1 MWVFRIP
8 DNMPLD
14 VGAPLLCAG
23 ITVYNPM
30 VYYGMNQP
38 GKHLGVAGLGGLGHV
53 AVKISKAFGL
63 KVTVISTS
71 PKKESEVIDILG
83 VDSFLVSIDPA
94 KFKATIGTMDY
105 IIDTI
110 AAAHALA
117 PLLSLLN
124 VNRKLVTV
132 GLPEKPLELP
142 IFPLVIGQRII
153 GGSNV
158 GGIKETQEMLDF
170 CSKHNITADIE
181 LIRIDELNEAMERLA
196 KSDVKYWFVI
206 DVGNSLSNKK
216 DYKDLGLHYEKIDAC
231 DNDCIIYYKEYGEA
245 LECPVCGLP
254 RWQPKGKSGK
264 GKNVPWKVLRY
275 FPITS
280 RLQRLFMSSKTAAS
294 MRWHFENRVKDGL
307 LRHPADSEAWKKFDE
322 KHETFTEDP
331 RNVRLGLAT
340 DGFNPFGNMNVA
352 HSTWPVL
359 LFPYNLP
366 PWMCMKE
373 PYTFMSLLIPSPKGP
388 GNDIDVYLRPLID
401 ELNELW
407 ENGVNTYDISTQQ
420 NFQMKAAIMWTVN
433 DFPAYAYMSGWIT
446 KGRLACPCCAKKTD
460 HFSLANGS
468 KICYMGHRR
477 FLPNDH
483 VWRNQMS
490 QFNGKKETG
499 DAPKRPASD
508 EVFTELQG
516 LTPITY
522 ATILENT

>member
-1 MWVFRIP
+1 MLKDAF
-8 DNMPLD
+8 
-14 VGAPLLCAG
+14 
-23 ITVYNPM
+23 PM
-30 VYYGMNQP
+30 CDKLPTSHYEA
-38 GKHLGVAGLGGLGHV
+38 K
-53 AVKISKAFGL
+53 KI
-63 KVTVISTS
+63 I
-71 PKKESEVIDILG
+71 
-83 VDSFLVSIDPA
+83 
-94 KFKATIGTMDY
+94 
-105 IIDTI
+105 
-110 AAAHALA
+110 
-117 PLLSLLN
+117 
-124 VNRKLVTV
+124 
-132 GLPEKPLELP
+132 
-142 IFPLVIGQRII
+142 
-153 GGSNV
+153 
-158 GGIKETQEMLDF
+158 
-170 CSKHNITADIE
+170 
-181 LIRIDELNEAMERLA
+181 
-196 KSDVKYWFVI
+196 
-206 DVGNSLSNKK
+206 
-216 DYKDLGLHYEKIDAC
+216 KDLGLHYEKIDAC

-245 LECPVCGLP
+245 LECPVCRLP

-322 KHETFTEDP
+322 KHGTFAEDP

-373 PYTFMSLLIPSPKGP
+373 PYTFMSLLIPGPKGP

-433 DFPAYAYMSGWIT
+433 DFPAYAYMSGWST

-477 FLPNDH
+477 FLPKDH
-483 VWRNQMS
+483 V
-490 QFNGKKETG
+490 
-499 DAPKRPASD
+499 
-508 EVFTELQG
+508 
-516 LTPITY
+516 
-522 ATILENT
+522 